1 MVKCSNLSILQITK
15 KKLTL
20 TLNVD
25 GVKLSKNSQTTIWP
39 ILLVV
44 NEIPPNSRFKIE
56 NVIIA
61 GVWPGPSKPSRGE
74 IRLLLRPFIDELLYL
89 ESGYIFDF
97 HDGTTDKVQVYLI
110 GACCDK
116 PAQAILQC
124 ISEPTAAFGCGRC
137 EVSGFMVPTKNDG
150 NVRSFSM
157 DYDNTINVTKRSNKR
172 YDELITIYQLQ
183 QQLKDLWPNKKKL
196 PDVLIDEQREKGI
209 VGVCLFRDL
218 TYFDVGRSFMSDSL
232 HNVYI
237 GAFKRMLDLWLN
249 KKYRKENWNIV
260 KHLKKLAEL
269 FSSLRLPSTT
279 TRRPRSLLDYHKFKG
294 NELRVHLLFGHRIF
308 YRVLQQR
315 YYNHLLQLVVLMHL
329 AEKRKID
336 NVDLKIIQ
344 QLSRSIVVSFP
355 ELYSDRHCVQVVHSV
370 LHIGDTVDDFGPITN
385 YTTFQF
391 ENDLGKFNG
400 TCNFGRIRSIVTI
413 DEAQRIIYV
422 AQLQN
427 VLPLICSLD
436 ESTKYEFSG
445 IQIAP
450 KVLSSFILI
459 DVDDIIEKTVLFE
472 SPTLATCVY
481 RFPNLIHSS

>member
-209 VGVCLFRDL
+209 VGVCLLRDL

-279 TRRPRSLLDYHKFKG
+279 TRR
-294 NELRVHLLFGHRIF
+294 
-308 YRVLQQR
+308 
-315 YYNHLLQLVVLMHL
+315 
-329 AEKRKID
+329 
-336 NVDLKIIQ
+336 
-344 QLSRSIVVSFP
+344 
-355 ELYSDRHCVQVVHSV
+355 
-370 LHIGDTVDDFGPITN
+370 
-385 YTTFQF
+385 
-391 ENDLGKFNG
+391 
-400 TCNFGRIRSIVTI
+400 
-413 DEAQRIIYV
+413 
-422 AQLQN
+422 
-427 VLPLICSLD
+427 
-436 ESTKYEFSG
+436 
-445 IQIAP
+445 
-450 KVLSSFILI
+450 
-459 DVDDIIEKTVLFE
+459 
-472 SPTLATCVY
+472 
-481 RFPNLIHSS
+481 

>member
-1 MVKCSNLSILQITK
+1 
-15 KKLTL
+15 
-20 TLNVD
+20 
-25 GVKLSKNSQTTIWP
+25 
-39 ILLVV
+39 
-44 NEIPPNSRFKIE
+44 
-56 NVIIA
+56 
-61 GVWPGPSKPSRGE
+61 
-74 IRLLLRPFIDELLYL
+74 
-89 ESGYIFDF
+89 
-97 HDGTTDKVQVYLI
+97 
-110 GACCDK
+110 
-116 PAQAILQC
+116 
-124 ISEPTAAFGCGRC
+124 
-137 EVSGFMVPTKNDG
+137 
-150 NVRSFSM
+150 
-157 DYDNTINVTKRSNKR
+157 
-172 YDELITIYQLQ
+172 
-183 QQLKDLWPNKKKL
+183 
-196 PDVLIDEQREKGI
+196 
-209 VGVCLFRDL
+209 
-218 TYFDVGRSFMSDSL
+218 
-232 HNVYI
+232 
-237 GAFKRMLDLWLN
+237 MLDLWLN

-294 NELRVHLLFGHRIF
+294 NELRVLLLFGHRIF

-344 QLSRSIVVSFP
+344 QLSRSFVVSFP
-355 ELYSDRHCVQVVHSV
+355 ELYSDRHCVQVVQSV
-370 LHIGDTVDDFGPITN
+370 LHIGDTVDDFGPMTN

-413 DEAQRIIYV
+413 DEAQPISYV

-436 ESTKYEFSG
+436 ESIKYEFSG